1 MYTMLACGEQAG
13 FVFTPSPSW
22 TRRAQM
28 FHTDTHLAFPLCSA
42 TVVLLGPRSLHSLSF
57 PKCAVCKFVL
67 LWVSLLF
74 GSSAPQNTLNGFSEK
89 QNTETRRYKG
99 NKAEKEMIHRGFMI
113 GLIQKHATQIHK
125 EINQIKSESSDHG
138 QYYQSDIKLW
148 KSQLWCWI
156 YGTFSLISQVRLDC
170 NSYIKIKSRSLSNP
184 WVIWLQGIMLLID
197 ERVTSC
203 NAALCSRSVLP
214 LLVLHPEVNVHPETF
229 TFFPHTSVWNCRSWS
244 SFQRCQNKK
253 AFAQTDCSSHWIL
266 TDLKD

>member
-1 MYTMLACGEQAG
+1 MWKDIHWVSMYSNVYDVGLWRTSRFCFYAFSFLNP
-13 FVFTPSPSW
+13 PSSDVPHRHS
-22 TRRAQM
+22 
-28 FHTDTHLAFPLCSA
+28 HTDLAFPLCSA

-67 LWVSLLF
+67 LWVSFLF

-156 YGTFSLISQVRLDC
+156 YGTFSLISQVRHDC
-170 NSYIKIKSRSLSNP
+170 ISYIKIKSVKVSQS
-184 WVIWLQGIMLLID
+184 
-197 ERVTSC
+197 
-203 NAALCSRSVLP
+203 
-214 LLVLHPEVNVHPETF
+214 
-229 TFFPHTSVWNCRSWS
+229 
-244 SFQRCQNKK
+244 K
-253 AFAQTDCSSHWIL
+253 
-266 TDLKD
+266 

>member
-67 LWVSLLF
+67 LWVSFLF

-170 NSYIKIKSRSLSNP
+170 NSYIKIKSVKVSQS
-184 WVIWLQGIMLLID
+184 
-197 ERVTSC
+197 
-203 NAALCSRSVLP
+203 
-214 LLVLHPEVNVHPETF
+214 
-229 TFFPHTSVWNCRSWS
+229 
-244 SFQRCQNKK
+244 K
-253 AFAQTDCSSHWIL
+253 
-266 TDLKD
+266 

>member
-1 MYTMLACGEQAG
+1 MWKDIHWVSMYSNVYDVGLWRTSRFCFYAFSFLNP
-13 FVFTPSPSW
+13 PSSDVPHRHS
-22 TRRAQM
+22 
-28 FHTDTHLAFPLCSA
+28 HTDLAFPLCSA

-67 LWVSLLF
+67 LWVSFLF

-99 NKAEKEMIHRGFMI
+99 NKAEKEMIHWGFMI

-156 YGTFSLISQVRLDC
+156 YGTFSLISQVRHDC
-170 NSYIKIKSRSLSNP
+170 ISYIKIKS
-184 WVIWLQGIMLLID
+184 VKVLQ
-197 ERVTSC
+197 S
-203 NAALCSRSVLP
+203 
-214 LLVLHPEVNVHPETF
+214 
-229 TFFPHTSVWNCRSWS
+229 
-244 SFQRCQNKK
+244 K
-253 AFAQTDCSSHWIL
+253 
-266 TDLKD
+266 

>member
-1 MYTMLACGEQAG
+1 MWKDIHWVSMYSNVYDVGLWRTSRFCFYAFSFLNP
-13 FVFTPSPSW
+13 PSSDVPHRHS
-22 TRRAQM
+22 
-28 FHTDTHLAFPLCSA
+28 HTDLAFPLCSA

-67 LWVSLLF
+67 LWVSFLF

-99 NKAEKEMIHRGFMI
+99 NKAEKEMIHWGFMI

-156 YGTFSLISQVRLDC
+156 YGTFSLISQVRHDC
-170 NSYIKIKSRSLSNP
+170 ISYIKIKSVKVSQS
-184 WVIWLQGIMLLID
+184 
-197 ERVTSC
+197 
-203 NAALCSRSVLP
+203 
-214 LLVLHPEVNVHPETF
+214 
-229 TFFPHTSVWNCRSWS
+229 
-244 SFQRCQNKK
+244 K
-253 AFAQTDCSSHWIL
+253 
-266 TDLKD
+266 